1 MIEKTTELRELECAL
16 EAVLFAAGD
25 SVSEGKLCAV
35 LQTDKQTLRTAAQSL
50 ADYYDFN
57 LRGIKLLRLD
67 DRYQL
72 ASRADYAQA
81 VRSTL
86 ETRKPQNLTPSAL
99 EVLAIVAY
107 KQPVTKTYIEQVR
120 GVDSAYTL
128 GSLVDKGLVED
139 CGRLDVPGR
148 PILYQTTETFLRAF
162 GLSSVSQLPALE
174 SFGEPDPQQLTFHE
188 LESEAAVEPTES
200 EDVGEES

>member
-35 LQTDKQTLRTAAQSL
+35 LQTDKQTLRAAAQSL

-72 ASRADYAQA
+72 ASREDYAQA

-120 GVDSAYTL
+120 GVDSGYTL

-148 PILYQTTETFLRAF
+148 PILYQTTETFLRSF

-174 SFGEPDPQQLTFHE
+174 SFGEPDPQQLTFQE
-188 LESEAAVEPTES
+188 LEAETAVSTEES
-200 EDVGEES
+200 EDIGEES